1 LCLIAK
7 KVELVRQL
15 RAIWIKLL
23 PKNSVVL
30 IDIKLIAIVRSY
42 SSCLNFQSAWVI
54 MLFHVLHVRRDLL
67 MVPLVLSNLVLDSG
81 VQVKGWL
88 GVAVLEVI
96 LLVIIVVKLVVLIIS
111 GQLLGIGLS
120 LTWLLVVW
128 DHYDVLLCHAALFRV
143 L

>member
-1 LCLIAK
+1 
-7 KVELVRQL
+7 
-15 RAIWIKLL
+15 
-23 PKNSVVL
+23 
-30 IDIKLIAIVRSY
+30 
-42 SSCLNFQSAWVI
+42 

>member
-1 LCLIAK
+1 
-7 KVELVRQL
+7 
-15 RAIWIKLL
+15 
-23 PKNSVVL
+23 
-30 IDIKLIAIVRSY
+30 
-42 SSCLNFQSAWVI
+42 

-88 GVAVLEVI
+88 GAAVDEVI
-96 LLVIIVVKLVVLIIS
+96 LLVIIVVKLVILIIS

>member
-1 LCLIAK
+1 
-7 KVELVRQL
+7 
-15 RAIWIKLL
+15 
-23 PKNSVVL
+23 
-30 IDIKLIAIVRSY
+30 
-42 SSCLNFQSAWVI
+42 

-88 GVAVLEVI
+88 GVAVCDVI
-96 LLVIIVVKLVVLIIS
+96 LLVIVVVKLVILIIN

-120 LTWLLVVW
+120 LTWLLVIW
-128 DHYDVLLCHAALFRV
+128 DHYDVLLRRVALFRV

>member
-1 LCLIAK
+1 
-7 KVELVRQL
+7 
-15 RAIWIKLL
+15 
-23 PKNSVVL
+23 
-30 IDIKLIAIVRSY
+30 
-42 SSCLNFQSAWVI
+42 

-88 GVAVLEVI
+88 RAAVHEVI
-96 LLVIIVVKLVVLIIS
+96 LLVIIVVKLVILIIS

>member
-1 LCLIAK
+1 
-7 KVELVRQL
+7 
-15 RAIWIKLL
+15 
-23 PKNSVVL
+23 
-30 IDIKLIAIVRSY
+30 
-42 SSCLNFQSAWVI
+42 

-88 GVAVLEVI
+88 GVAVCDVI
-96 LLVIIVVKLVVLIIS
+96 LLVIVVVKLVILIIN

-120 LTWLLVVW
+120 LTWLLVIW
-128 DHYDVLLCHAALFRV
+128 DHYDVLLRHVALFRV

>member
-1 LCLIAK
+1 
-7 KVELVRQL
+7 
-15 RAIWIKLL
+15 
-23 PKNSVVL
+23 
-30 IDIKLIAIVRSY
+30 
-42 SSCLNFQSAWVI
+42 

-88 GVAVLEVI
+88 GAAVCEVI
-96 LLVIIVVKLVVLIIS
+96 LLVIMVVKLVILIIS

-128 DHYDVLLCHAALFRV
+128 DHYDVLLRHAALFRV

>member
-1 LCLIAK
+1 
-7 KVELVRQL
+7 
-15 RAIWIKLL
+15 
-23 PKNSVVL
+23 
-30 IDIKLIAIVRSY
+30 
-42 SSCLNFQSAWVI
+42 

-88 GVAVLEVI
+88 GVAVCDVI
-96 LLVIIVVKLVVLIIS
+96 LLVIIVVKLVILIIS

-120 LTWLLVVW
+120 LTWLLVIW
-128 DHYDVLLCHAALFRV
+128 DHYDVLLRHVALFRV

>member
-1 LCLIAK
+1 
-7 KVELVRQL
+7 
-15 RAIWIKLL
+15 
-23 PKNSVVL
+23 
-30 IDIKLIAIVRSY
+30 
-42 SSCLNFQSAWVI
+42 

-88 GVAVLEVI
+88 GVAVCEVI

>member
-1 LCLIAK
+1 
-7 KVELVRQL
+7 
-15 RAIWIKLL
+15 
-23 PKNSVVL
+23 
-30 IDIKLIAIVRSY
+30 
-42 SSCLNFQSAWVI
+42 

-67 MVPLVLSNLVLDSG
+67 MVPLVLSNLVLDSR

-88 GVAVLEVI
+88 RAAVDEVI
-96 LLVIIVVKLVVLIIS
+96 LLVIIVVKLVILIIS

>member
-1 LCLIAK
+1 
-7 KVELVRQL
+7 
-15 RAIWIKLL
+15 
-23 PKNSVVL
+23 
-30 IDIKLIAIVRSY
+30 
-42 SSCLNFQSAWVI
+42 

-88 GVAVLEVI
+88 GAAVYEVI
-96 LLVIIVVKLVVLIIS
+96 LLVIIVVKLVILIIS

-120 LTWLLVVW
+120 LIWLLVVW
-128 DHYDVLLCHAALFRV
+128 DHYDVLLRHVALFRV

>member
-1 LCLIAK
+1 
-7 KVELVRQL
+7 
-15 RAIWIKLL
+15 
-23 PKNSVVL
+23 
-30 IDIKLIAIVRSY
+30 
-42 SSCLNFQSAWVI
+42 

-67 MVPLVLSNLVLDSG
+67 MVPLVLSNLVLDSR

-88 GVAVLEVI
+88 GAAVDEVI
-96 LLVIIVVKLVVLIIS
+96 LLVIIVVKLVILIIS

>member
-1 LCLIAK
+1 
-7 KVELVRQL
+7 
-15 RAIWIKLL
+15 
-23 PKNSVVL
+23 
-30 IDIKLIAIVRSY
+30 
-42 SSCLNFQSAWVI
+42 

-88 GVAVLEVI
+88 GAAVYEVI
-96 LLVIIVVKLVVLIIS
+96 LLVIIVVKLVILIIS

-120 LTWLLVVW
+120 LIWLLVVW

>member
-1 LCLIAK
+1 
-7 KVELVRQL
+7 
-15 RAIWIKLL
+15 
-23 PKNSVVL
+23 
-30 IDIKLIAIVRSY
+30 
-42 SSCLNFQSAWVI
+42 

-88 GVAVLEVI
+88 GVAVCDVI
-96 LLVIIVVKLVVLIIS
+96 LLVIIVVKLVILIIS

-120 LTWLLVVW
+120 LTWLLVIW
-128 DHYDVLLCHAALFRV
+128 DHYDVLLRQVALFRV

>member
-1 LCLIAK
+1 
-7 KVELVRQL
+7 
-15 RAIWIKLL
+15 
-23 PKNSVVL
+23 
-30 IDIKLIAIVRSY
+30 
-42 SSCLNFQSAWVI
+42 

-88 GVAVLEVI
+88 GVAICEVI
-96 LLVIIVVKLVVLIIS
+96 LLVIIVVKLVIFIIS
-111 GQLLGIGLS
+111 GQLLGIGLNYLLS
-120 LTWLLVVW
+120 LTWLLIVW

>member
-1 LCLIAK
+1 MCLIAK

-42 SSCLNFQSAWVI
+42 SSCLNSQSAWVI

-88 GVAVLEVI
+88 GVAVCEVI

>member
-1 LCLIAK
+1 
-7 KVELVRQL
+7 
-15 RAIWIKLL
+15 
-23 PKNSVVL
+23 
-30 IDIKLIAIVRSY
+30 
-42 SSCLNFQSAWVI
+42 

-88 GVAVLEVI
+88 GVAVCDVI
-96 LLVIIVVKLVVLIIS
+96 LLVIIVVKLVILIIS

>member
-1 LCLIAK
+1 
-7 KVELVRQL
+7 
-15 RAIWIKLL
+15 
-23 PKNSVVL
+23 
-30 IDIKLIAIVRSY
+30 
-42 SSCLNFQSAWVI
+42 

-88 GVAVLEVI
+88 GVAVCDVI
-96 LLVIIVVKLVVLIIS
+96 LLVIIVVILVILIIS

-120 LTWLLVVW
+120 LTWLLVIW
-128 DHYDVLLCHAALFRV
+128 DHYDVLLRQVALFRV